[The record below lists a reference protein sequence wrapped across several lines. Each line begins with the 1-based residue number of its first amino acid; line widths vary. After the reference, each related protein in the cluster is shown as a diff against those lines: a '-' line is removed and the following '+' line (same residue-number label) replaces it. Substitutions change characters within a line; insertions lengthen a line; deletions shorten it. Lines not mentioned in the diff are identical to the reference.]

1 MHIVRFV
8 LIASLLPLT
17 AAAEE
22 LALVGGRLLDGYG
35 GSPLEDSVVLISDNK
50 ITAVGQVG
58 TLAVPDNAKVVNTNG
73 MTVMP
78 GLINLHVHFDILGHN
93 DYPHWFSTYQDR
105 LPELMPI
112 AARIMLESGVTSV
125 RDLGANVKN
134 ILKLR
139 SDINSG
145 KTPGPRTFIV
155 GPFLRKVSPDT
166 GGGYSTG
173 DTYVVDGP
181 DDARGKVKELIDMD
195 VDFIK
200 TQDDDLSLEELTAII
215 DEAHRG
221 GKHVASHVFSPEAV
235 LNVLRAGLDGGD
247 TIEHISYGPMTAY
260 NDETLYL
267 ITSREVKMSPT
278 IIAVEGF
285 LQLEQFPE
293 YRDDPQ
299 FKAGLPPDIWKDV
312 RASYENFQSHPLFYR
327 AKREFEGRWAK
338 LRQLHEAGARFILGS
353 DSGTRGNPHHSSAW
367 REMVLLTEIGL
378 TKMESIMA
386 ATYDAARVL
395 GKASELGTVEP
406 GKLADIIVV
415 DGDPLTDMSSMRH
428 VVHVVKDGIVY
439 K

>member
-1 MHIVRFV
+1 MHIV
-8 LIASLLPLT
+8 LLLFLVFFLPHP
-17 AAAEE
+17 AAAED

-35 GSPLEDSVVLISDNK
+35 GPPLEDAVILISGNK
-50 ITAVGQVG
+50 ITAVGGVG
-58 TLAVPDNAKVVNTNG
+58 TLDVPSGARVIDTNG

-93 DYPHWFSTYQDR
+93 DYPHWFSTYQKR
-105 LPELMPI
+105 LPELMPV

-125 RDLGANVKN
+125 RDLGANVDN
-134 ILKLR
+134 IFKLR
-139 SDINSG
+139 ADINSG
-145 KTPGPRTFIV
+145 KIPGPRTFIV

-181 DDARGKVKELIDMD
+181 EDARNKVRKLIEMQ

-200 TQDDDLSLEELTAII
+200 TQDDDLSRAELDAII

-260 NDETLYL
+260 NDETVYL

-285 LQLEQFPE
+285 LLLEQFPE

-299 FKAGLPPDIWKDV
+299 FKAGLPPDIWRDV

-327 AKREFEGRWAK
+327 AKWEYEGRRAK
-338 LRQLHEAGARFILGS
+338 LRQLYRAGARFILGS

-367 REMVLLTEIGL
+367 REMELLTEIGL
-378 TKMESIMA
+378 SNMESIMA

-395 GKASELGTVEP
+395 GKASEIGTVEP
-406 GKLADIIVV
+406 GKLADVIVV
-415 DGDPLTDMSSMRH
+415 DGDPLTDISSMRH
-428 VVHVVKDGIVY
+428 VVHVVKDGVVY